1 MGDDHVAISAG
12 LLVKSDA
19 IADVQ
24 RLGHVDLDMV
34 DEIAIPDR
42 LEEAIGEPEGQDVLR
57 RLLAEEMVDAENLVF
72 AEDGVQLR
80 IERDCAFEIRA
91 ERLLHDDARAL
102 GEAGFVEHADRRERG
117 VRRHAQ
123 IMNELAFPV
132 AGQSRFVHRRL
143 EGAGAGRHRDVVER
157 RLEGRPALHARIA
170 VVIPFDRLPGERAK
184 RFDVEVFERNAD
196 DE

>member
-1 MGDDHVAISAG
+1 MGDNHVAISAG

-42 LEEAIGEPEGQDVLR
+42 LEEAVGEPEGKNILR
-57 RLLAEEMVDAENLVF
+57 RLLAEEMVDAEDLVF
-72 AEDGVQLR
+72 AEDGVQLC
-80 IERDCAFEIRA
+80 IERDRAFEIRA

-102 GEAGFVEHADRRERG
+102 GEAGFVEHADRGQRG
-117 VRRHAQ
+117 VRRHAEV
-123 IMNELAFPV
+123 MNELAFPI
-132 AGQSRFVHRRL
+132 AGQSCFIHRRL
-143 EGAGAGRHRDVVER
+143 ERAGAGRHRHVVER
-157 RLEGRPALHARIA
+157 RLKGLPALHARTA
-170 VVIPFDRLPGERAK
+170 VVIPFDRLPGERPK